1 MFRQAL
7 LSACLILSSLSAP
20 SVGFAQPV
28 ADNAASDLDARL
40 LSLDAYLKDLE
51 RPSRAYFGAW
61 ISILGGL
68 ALGQGTL
75 AVFEDDKA
83 TRARY
88 IVGSGLSTAGL
99 TLVLIA
105 PTPGRYGSSRYRR
118 LPSGTVEEKQSK
130 LIQGETWLAGEAR
143 AVRRTRSW
151 FTHGIAV
158 TFGVGSALYLG
169 LAFEDNWDGALITGV
184 GTFLITE
191 ARVWSRPTR
200 ALRYL
205 DDYRSA
211 PTVTP
216 TFAVVPMLLP
226 QAMGLS
232 AGGTF

>member
-1 MFRQAL
+1 MLRSAL
-7 LSACLILSSLSAP
+7 SSTALILSLLALPQAS
-20 SVGFAQPV
+20 FAQSPE
-28 ADNAASDLDARL
+28 AEAAPELDAKL
-40 LSLDAYLKDLE
+40 ASLDAYLKDLE

-75 AVFEDDKA
+75 AAFEDDKA

-88 IVGSGLSTAGL
+88 IVGSSLSTAGL
-99 TLVLIA
+99 TLVLVA

-118 LPSGTVEEKQSK
+118 LPSGTAEEKQSK

-151 FTHGIAV
+151 FTHGIAL
-158 TFGVGSALYLG
+158 TFGIGATLYLG

-200 ALRYL
+200 AIRYL
-205 DDYRSA
+205 DEYRSA
-211 PTVTP
+211 PTVKP